1 MTTVTAL
8 APASAAG
15 RSATCPCRCS
25 SASWSCTSSC
35 RSGGSSSTAPRTPP
49 ACSAAATRCGSPTAS
64 TTSATCCQ
72 LFTYDGGIYGRW
84 ILNSALY
91 ALAGGVGATILAVLA
106 GYGFAKYRFAGRR
119 FGFALVLGALMVPAT
134 ALVIPTFVMF
144 AGLGLTNTIWA
155 VILPSL
161 LNPFGVYLMH
171 VYARDAVPDEILDAA
186 RADGAGELRVFL
198 QVALPLMRPAVVT
211 VLLLSAVACW
221 NNYFL
226 PLAMLSDNRLFPV
239 TVGLG
244 LWQGIASA
252 NNAGTTPLWSLI
264 ILGALVSVI
273 PLDHR
278 VLHAAAALARRP
290 RPRRPAVRRAGDARP
305 GVARCGRAGPGPAVR
320 AAAAA
325 TSPPTARARRRA
337 RARRTRAR

>member
-1 MTTVTAL
+1 MT
-8 APASAAG
+8 
-15 RSATCPCRCS
+15 
-25 SASWSCTSSC
+25 
-35 RSGGSSSTAPRTPP
+35 GSSRAGARRRAQRHLPLQIFLGFLVVYFLVPFWWVIVNSSKDAPGLFGGGNTLWFAGEIDYFGNLQR
-49 ACSAAATRCGSPTAS
+49 
-64 TTSATCCQ
+64 

-84 ILNSALY
+84 ILNSTLY
-91 ALAGGVGATILAVLA
+91 AFAGGIGATILAVMA

-119 FGFALVLGALMVPAT
+119 FSFSVLLGALMVPAT
-134 ALVIPTFVMF
+134 ALVIPTFMMF
-144 AGLGLTNTIWA
+144 SGLGLTNTIWA

-186 RADGAGELRVFL
+186 RVDGAGELRTFL
-198 QVALPLMRPAVVT
+198 QVAFPLMRPAVVT
-211 VLLLSAVACW
+211 VLLLSAVASW

-252 NNAGTTPLWSLI
+252 NNSGSTSLWSLI

-273 PLDHR
+273 PLVIAFFTLQRHWR
-278 VLHAAAALARRP
+278 GGLSVGGLR
-290 RPRRPAVRRAGDARP
+290 
-305 GVARCGRAGPGPAVR
+305 
-320 AAAAA
+320 
-325 TSPPTARARRRA
+325 
-337 RARRTRAR
+337 